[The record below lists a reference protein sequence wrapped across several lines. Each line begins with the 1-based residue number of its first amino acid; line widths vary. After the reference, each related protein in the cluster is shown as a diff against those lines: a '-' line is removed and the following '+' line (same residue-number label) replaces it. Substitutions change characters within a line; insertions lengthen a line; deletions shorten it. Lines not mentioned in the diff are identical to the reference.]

1 MPQAD
6 IAWATVESVGKVPK
20 LDGGHQ
26 TVPRVRAAQYV
37 RMSTEHQTY
46 SIDNQADAIRDYADI
61 MAYDIVATYEDLGR
75 SGLNLG
81 GRPGL
86 QKLLADVESGRAD
99 FETVVVYDVSRWGRF
114 QNIDESAAYEYRCQ
128 MAGVRIEFCAEQFA
142 NDGSIGSDVLK
153 AIKRSMAA
161 EQSRMLSQKVFIGQA
176 RLIRLGFRQ
185 GGKAGFGLRRLLVD
199 QHGRSKGILSSHEYK
214 SQQTDRIVLVLGPP
228 DEIATVKWIFSHF
241 VRTRKT
247 ELEMARLLNKR
258 GVLSDLGRPWTRE
271 SVHSVLTNENY
282 IGNSVWNKHSARLR
296 SHQVRNPPEQWV
308 RVENV
313 LEPIVDRKLFDRA
326 QIVLKSIYRHMTNNE
341 MLAAL
346 RALLARRGALSL
358 AMIDADPGCPPAQR
372 YQWRFGTIV
381 KAYELI
387 GYEPSKNYR
396 FIGVNRHLESMR
408 LQIIRDL
415 VGAIDRQGGVAAHD
429 MAMDLLRINEEITMA
444 ITMARCRVSGFG
456 YPRWF
461 SKADKRPLPD
471 IFVLIRMNPGDLT
484 IRDYLIAPAH
494 EIAGKSELHAING
507 IPLDSYI
514 FPTLDPIIRLAERE
528 PVGGV
533 AW

>member
-1 MPQAD
+1 MD
-6 IAWATVESVGKVPK
+6 EVATTLKAPSGRRV
-20 LDGGHQ
+20 
-26 TVPRVRAAQYV
+26 VRAAQYL

-46 SIDNQADAIRDYADI
+46 SIDNQRDAIRDYAEI
-61 MAYDIVATYEDLGR
+61 MGYEIVATYEDAGR

-86 QKLLADVESGRAD
+86 QRLLADVESGRAD

-142 NDGSIGSDVLK
+142 NDGSIESDVLK

-176 RLIRLGFRQ
+176 RLIRMGFRQ
-185 GGKAGFGLRRLLVD
+185 GSKVGFGLRRLLVD
-199 QHGRSKGILSSHEYK
+199 QHGRPKGILSPSEYK
-214 SQQTDRIVLVLGPP
+214 SLQTDRIILVLGPP
-228 DEIATVKWIFSHF
+228 DEIATVRWIFGHF
-241 VRTRKT
+241 VKTRKT

-258 GVLSDLGRPWTRE
+258 GVLSDLGRPWTRV

-282 IGNSVWNKHSARLR
+282 IGNSIWNKHSARLR
-296 SHQVRNPPEQWV
+296 SHQVRNPPELWV
-308 RVENV
+308 RVENI
-313 LEPIVDRKLFDRA
+313 LEPIVDRKLFNRA
-326 QIVLKSIYRHMTNNE
+326 QIVLKTIYRHLTNDE

-346 RALLARRGALSL
+346 KALLARRGALSSFI
-358 AMIDADPGCPPAQR
+358 IDAAPDCPPSTR
-372 YQWRFGTIV
+372 YMSRFGTIV

-387 GYEPSKNYR
+387 GYEPPKNSRYI
-396 FIGVNRHLESMR
+396 FVNRRLETMR
-408 LQIIRDL
+408 LQIIEDL
-415 VGAIDRQGGVAAHD
+415 LAAVEKRGGIATHV
-429 MAMDLLRINEEITMA
+429 METDLLRINQEITVA
-444 ITMARCRVSGFG
+444 IATGRCRVSSFG

-461 SKADKRPLPD
+461 AKADREPPPD
-471 IFVLIRMNPGDLT
+471 IFVLIRMNPDDLS

-507 IPLDSYI
+507 ARLDTYI
-514 FPTLDPIIRLAERE
+514 FPTLNPLIRLAERAS
-528 PVGGV
+528 VGSA
-533 AW
+533 AWN